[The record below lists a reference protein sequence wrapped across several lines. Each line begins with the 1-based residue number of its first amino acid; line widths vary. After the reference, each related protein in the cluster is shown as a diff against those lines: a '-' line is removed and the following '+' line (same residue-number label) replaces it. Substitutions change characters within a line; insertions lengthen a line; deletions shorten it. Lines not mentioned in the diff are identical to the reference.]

1 MEEFYI
7 RVKAPF
13 AGYRYF
19 QAGNY
24 RVTMPTMPHSAA
36 YGLVLNLAG
45 IEMRAEKNNM
55 TTLIKNSSIDF
66 NFESEE
72 TIPALEIAVGEVRLC
87 EKNSVYQQL
96 HTYPVG
102 NSGTEKERQGKIR
115 KGENPGPS
123 LESLSKGAKF
133 WILPTRREFLINLDV
148 VIGIKSLV
156 DGLKSKVLDGCN
168 GKHQQSRYGL
178 PFAGDNNYLIDF
190 IEINEK
196 PTEMA
201 HWYYPIQQDEIPETE
216 TCRLTV
222 GIDRANNHLITM
234 PVFAITK
241 QKSPS
246 PPDTAWIWTPKKI
259 ELIEVRSENG

>member
-24 RVTMPTMPHSAA
+24 RVTMPTIPHSAA
-36 YGLVLNLAG
+36 YGLALNLLG
-45 IEMRAEKNNM
+45 IEMRTEIDKM
-55 TTLIKNSSIDF
+55 TTLIKNSSVGFDF
-66 NFESEE
+66 ASQDI
-72 TIPALEIAVGEVRLC
+72 IPALEIAIGEIRTP

-102 NSGTEKERQGKIR
+102 NSGTEKDREAKVK

-123 LESLSKGAKF
+123 LQSLTKGAKF
-133 WILPTRREFLINLDV
+133 WILPTRREFLTDLDV
-148 VIGIKSLV
+148 IIGIKTVS
-156 DGLKSKVLDGCN
+156 DGFKKKILAELN
-168 GKHQQSRYGL
+168 GGNSNRYGL
-178 PFAGDNNYLIDF
+178 PFAGDNNYLIDS

-196 PTEMA
+196 PPESA
-201 HWYYPIQQDEIPETE
+201 HWYYPVKPDEIPESE

-222 GIDRANNHLITM
+222 GIDRASNHLTTM
-234 PVFAITK
+234 PVFAKTIE
-241 QKSPS
+241 KSIA
-246 PPDTAWIWTPKKI
+246 PPDAAWIWTPGNLDSKFKKEI
-259 ELIEVRSENG
+259 V